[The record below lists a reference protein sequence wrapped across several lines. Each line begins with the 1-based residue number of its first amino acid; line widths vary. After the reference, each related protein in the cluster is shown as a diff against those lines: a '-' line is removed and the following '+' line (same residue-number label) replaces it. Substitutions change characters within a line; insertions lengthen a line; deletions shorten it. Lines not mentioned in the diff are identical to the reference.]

1 MTVDIHFTWMKYKE
15 KIKQIR
21 HFFTLDKG
29 LTIYSL
35 TVPLTGSKDQIL
47 FLFENWLVSIMVF
60 WKQGAQKHKDDVI
73 NYYIHTLLLI

>member
-47 FLFENWLVSIMVF
+47 FLFEN
-60 WKQGAQKHKDDVI
+60 
-73 NYYIHTLLLI
+73 